1 MTSDTANAC
10 TKILSDVEAM
20 MDSVDIARL
29 TDDQYAEI
37 KGLKEELEKF
47 CAANETDQ
55 AQRIEQ
61 RIIAIIKEGP
71 PGYG

>member
-1 MTSDTANAC
+1 LTSDTAKAC
-10 TKILSDVEAM
+10 TEILSDVEAM

-37 KGLKEELEKF
+37 KRLKAELEKF
-47 CAANETDQ
+47 CAANEKDS

>member
-1 MTSDTANAC
+1 MTSDTAKAC

-37 KGLKEELEKF
+37 KGLKAELEKV